1 MAVSVDD
8 PKRRNPMRRYVD
20 TLGWA
25 FTVYGAFIVALAI
38 IGCVAGL
45 AITLLTGDFSGE
57 IMGVLVLAATIPPL
71 FAVPF
76 LATGWGIR
84 GRRPWAR
91 VAGLV
96 LSVLVITDIPIG
108 FALGAFGLGTL
119 LDREVRAE
127 FAADAG

>member
-1 MAVSVDD
+1 
-8 PKRRNPMRRYVD
+8 MRRYID

-25 FTVYGAFIVALAI
+25 FTVYGAFIVAI
-38 IGCVAGL
+38 SVVVCVAGL
-45 AITLLTGDFSGE
+45 AIVLLTDGFSGE
-57 IMGVLVLAATIPPL
+57 IALVLALVATVVPL

-91 VAGLV
+91 IAGLV
-96 LSVLVITDIPIG
+96 LSVLVVTDIPIG

-127 FAADAG
+127 FAATATNLR

>member
-1 MAVSVDD
+1 
-8 PKRRNPMRRYVD
+8 MRRYID

-25 FTVYGAFIVALAI
+25 FTVYGAFIVAVSVLACI
-38 IGCVAGL
+38 AGL
-45 AITLLTGDFSGE
+45 ALTLLTDVPAGE
-57 IMGVLVLAATIPPL
+57 VALAVALAATIPPL
-71 FAVPF
+71 FAAPF

-91 VAGLV
+91 IAGIV

-119 LDREVRAE
+119 LNREVRAE
-127 FAADAG
+127 FAA